1 VNWISYLLA
10 IAAGASN
17 PAQAGAN
24 AQLKRSID
32 QALFAAVVIYLSG
45 LAGVLILQLFIRP
58 PWPAAAKLSATPW
71 WAWTGGL
78 LSIAVTLAGLTFA
91 QKMGSGVF
99 TGISVTASLA
109 MSLLL
114 DNYGWLGF
122 KIHPASWPHARLWSH
137 DSRPLARG
145 QILNHSS
152 TSNPSRKE
160 KCGG

>member
-10 IAAGASN
+10 IAAGAAN

-24 AQLKRSID
+24 AQLKKSID
-32 QALFAAVVIYLSG
+32 QALFAAIVIYLSG
-45 LAGVLILQLFIRP
+45 LVGVLILQLCIRQ
-58 PWPAAAKLSATPW
+58 PWPASEKLAATPW

-78 LSIAVTLAGLTFA
+78 LSIAATVAGLTFA

-114 DNYGWLGF
+114 DHYGWMGF
-122 KIHPASWPHARLWSH
+122 KVHPASWPRILGCGLMVLGLW
-137 DSRPLARG
+137 LVA
-145 QILNHSS
+145 
-152 TSNPSRKE
+152 KF
-160 KCGG
+160 